1 MIAHLVGWGVS
12 DWEAS
17 HVVCDAIPE
26 VLGSA
31 AADSAGVG
39 SALSTANAAAPAQ
52 TTPVALLACR
62 PSTSTSPTSP
72 RMPP

>member
-1 MIAHLVGWGVS
+1 MSFVM
-12 DWEAS
+12 
-17 HVVCDAIPE
+17 AIPE

>member
-1 MIAHLVGWGVS
+1 M
-12 DWEAS
+12 
-17 HVVCDAIPE
+17 AIPE